1 MHDSF
6 YRPPVIPGHCNLY
19 SKVKCQVPMTK
30 FTAAFTINNK
40 QSGLSVDDRCL
51 SEVEHAHYE
60 SDNIACTLMNSS
72 DSCWQINIYI
82 RIGCDSELGNAS
94 IIPLYGITTT
104 HNSEHY
110 YIYIRPAKPGIAN
123 TISILPTVQ

>member
-1 MHDSF
+1 
-6 YRPPVIPGHCNLY
+6 
-19 SKVKCQVPMTK
+19 MTK
-30 FTAAFTINNK
+30 FTAAFMINNK
-40 QSGLSVDDRCL
+40 LSGLSVDHRCS

-60 SDNIACTLMNSS
+60 SDIACMLMNSS

-110 YIYIRPAKPGIAN
+110 CIYIRPAKPGIAN
-123 TISILPTVQ
+123 TISIIT